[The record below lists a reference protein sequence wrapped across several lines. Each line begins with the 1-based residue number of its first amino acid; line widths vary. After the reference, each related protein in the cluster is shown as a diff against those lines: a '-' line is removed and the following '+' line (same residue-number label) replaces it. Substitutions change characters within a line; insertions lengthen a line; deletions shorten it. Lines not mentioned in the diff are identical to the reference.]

1 MAITDKPW
9 DGSAGRFTDQE
20 YERSCVLDRKA
31 CGGDMADAPPK
42 TRCSLPIK
50 EPNGDLNR
58 NGVHAAAGRIGSV
71 TNACPEAISS
81 AKASLRS
88 AYKQLGE
95 TPPPSIGGG
104 GNGKGDGN
112 MKSDES
118 LEILA
123 SQFGVV
129 TGEPRHG
136 NVAMRWMS
144 GLEGM
149 AIRDE
154 ESDRSDG
161 TLGTLHGH
169 FAVFNR
175 WTEIDSFFEG
185 RFMESISPG
194 AFKKTFSENLKGMR
208 CLFQHGRDP
217 AIGMKPLGPIRE
229 LEEDDVGGRYDVGM
243 LDTPYN
249 RDLMP
254 GLKANLYGAS
264 FRFQVIAE
272 EVRTKPGISSY
283 NPEGIEER
291 KITEAKVREFGPVTF
306 PAYADATAGVRSLND
321 WWLELDLEIFSR
333 AHPDAYP
340 VKLAEILSQL
350 QGSTPARTAEEDG
363 DGAGS
368 VRTAAPP
375 GESRDFLGSRS
386 GAARSLRTSRSLE
399 VPPWKL

>member
-1 MAITDKPW
+1 MAIVDKPW
-9 DGSAGRFTDQE
+9 DGSAGRFTDEE
-20 YERSCVLDRKA
+20 YQRSCVLDRKA

-50 EPNGDLNR
+50 EPNGDINR

-71 TNACPEAISS
+71 TNACPEAIAS
-81 AKASLRS
+81 AKAALRS

-95 TPPPSIGGG
+95 DAPSSLGGSS
-104 GNGKGDGN
+104 NGDDKK
-112 MKSDES
+112 KSDES
-118 LEILA
+118 LEMLA
-123 SQFGVV
+123 YQFGVV

-144 GLEGM
+144 GLDGM
-149 AIRDE
+149 AVRDE
-154 ESDRSDG
+154 EEDRADG
-161 TLGTLHGH
+161 TMGTLHGH
-169 FAVFNR
+169 FAVFDR

-185 RFMESISPG
+185 RFLESIAPG
-194 AFKKTFSENLKGMR
+194 AFNRTFNNNRAGMR

-229 LEEDDVGGRYDVGM
+229 LEEDDVGARYEVGL

-254 GLKANLYGAS
+254 GLKASLYGAS

-272 EVRTKPGISSY
+272 EVRTKPGTSAH

-291 KITEAKVREFGPVTF
+291 RVTEARVREFGPVTF
-306 PAYADATAGVRSLND
+306 PAYEDATAGVRSLND

-340 VKLAEILSQL
+340 AKLAEILSHIQAT
-350 QGSTPARTAEEDG
+350 TPARTEED
-363 DGAGS
+363 DDEAGS
-368 VRTAAPP
+368 DRTAALSNEKP
-375 GESRDFLGSRS
+375 RDFLGSRS
-386 GAARSLRTSRSLE
+386 GPARSLRTTRSLE